1 MIRAS
6 DRVGGAVIG
15 SGLLAA
21 LILLPFTQDLSYL
34 VSAGP
39 LVVLIGGLGMALRRM
54 RIGEAWIVLAQAVVL
69 GVFLQAIS
77 WPLSEP
83 GENTIDLY
91 VRGVDHIRTHA
102 APLIADPGLTLILVT
117 AVGLCALFTDV
128 LAEGVDRPAW
138 ALLPPM
144 TLYLIG
150 AIGLLE
156 PLPWW
161 CLVALAAGYLW
172 ILVADG
178 INSAERWPRHL
189 ARNVRLTGRLTPL
202 AMTMGALVG
211 VISLVLTLIVGL
223 LLPLPPIHQWNS
235 ARSDRGSGP
244 VELADPMLDMR
255 RNLSLPA
262 NQDVLTYTTDSG
274 EGEYLRMASLPRLDA
289 AGWQNAAFP
298 LTEGTRLPQA
308 PGLSTAGPEVNTHI
322 EIGDFSTEYL
332 PLPWAP
338 VTFTASGQW
347 AYGADSL
354 VVISVAENRTSAT
367 RNLSYDVTSMDTTPD
382 GQVLSTAAAGR
393 PTDASLTG
401 EVPADMPQEI
411 IDLTLELTQ
420 SQPTAALKAAA
431 IQSYLRGGDFTYS
444 LDPGSGTGFDA
455 MKQFLLVDKKGY
467 CEQFAGSMAAMA
479 RIAGIPSRVA
489 VGWLPGDRQADGSYQ
504 VTLHDMHAWPEL
516 YFEDVGWVRFEPTP
530 GVATAPAWS
539 MTDPDESAS
548 SESPLPVTE
557 PSEVAP
563 SEAATATPEP
573 TETAAPQDQTRG
585 GLSPLEILGRVGIA
599 LGLLAAL
606 AAVAAL
612 PGLLRRRRRTVRL
625 AVAEGADL
633 VDDQKAVDAAW
644 AEVADSF
651 VDYGYPW
658 PAGSPRTVGR
668 RVSGTLPAAAG
679 RAVTTL
685 AHEVERSRYADRAR
699 HHGDLAALV
708 GTIRAGL
715 DADKSWD
722 VRLLAQWWPRSWWLS
737 VGRALSW
744 SAMVTRF
751 RRLVRR

>member
-6 DRVGGAVIG
+6 DRVGGAIIG

-21 LILLPFTQDLSYL
+21 LILLPFTQDASYL
-34 VSAGP
+34 ISAGP
-39 LVVLIGGLGMALRRM
+39 LVVLIGVLGMVLRRL
-54 RIGEAWIVLAQAVVL
+54 RIGDGWIALAQAVAL

-83 GENTIDLY
+83 GENIIDLY
-91 VRGVDHIRTHA
+91 VRGADHIRTHA

-117 AVGLCALFTDV
+117 AAGLCALFTDL
-128 LAEGVDRPAW
+128 LAEGVDRAAW

-150 AIGLLE
+150 AIGLLA

-172 ILVADG
+172 VLIADG
-178 INSAERWPRHL
+178 INSAERWPRNL
-189 ARNVRLTGRLTPL
+189 ARNLRLTGRLAPL
-202 AMTMGALVG
+202 AMTMGTLVG
-211 VISLVLTLIVGL
+211 VSTLALTLMVGL
-223 LLPLPPIHQWNS
+223 LAPLPPIQQWNS

-255 RNLSLPA
+255 RNLSLPTD
-262 NQDVLTYTTDSG
+262 QEVLTYSTDTG

-308 PGLSTAGPEVNTHI
+308 PGLTTAGPEVRTHI
-322 EIGDFSTEYL
+322 DIGDFSTEYL

-338 VTFTASGQW
+338 VAIEGSGQW
-347 AYGADSL
+347 AYGAESL

-367 RNLSYDVTSMDTTPD
+367 RDLSYDVTSMDTTPA
-382 GQVLSTAAAGR
+382 GQVLSTAPAGR
-393 PTDASLTG
+393 PTDAGLTT
-401 EVPADMPQEI
+401 EVPADVPQEI
-411 IDLTLELTQ
+411 IDLTLDLTQ

-431 IQSYLRGGDFTYS
+431 IQAYLRSSDFTYS

-467 CEQFAGSMAAMA
+467 CEQFAGSMATMA

-489 VGWLPGDRQADGSYQ
+489 VGWLPGDRQADGSYR

-516 YFEDVGWVRFEPTP
+516 YFEDLGWVRFEPTP

-573 TETAAPQDQTRG
+573 TETPAPAQETGG
-585 GLSPLEILGRVGIA
+585 GLSPLEILRRVGIA

-606 AAVAAL
+606 TGAAAL

-625 AVAEGADL
+625 ADVEGGGLAQ
-633 VDDQKAVDAAW
+633 DQQAVDAAW

-658 PAGSPRTVGR
+658 PEGSPRVVGR
-668 RVSGTLPAAAG
+668 RIAGTLPDPAG
-679 RAVTTL
+679 RAVITL

-699 HHGDLAALV
+699 HRSDLAALV
-708 GTIRAGL
+708 GTTRAGL
-715 DADKSWD
+715 ATAKAWD
-722 VRLLAQWWPRSWWLS
+722 VRLLAQWWPRSWWQS

-744 SAMVTRF
+744 SALVARV